1 MLLGLDTLTFLF
13 LFLPASMLV
22 FYLCPS
28 KYKNASLAVMSLLF
42 YASNDWKNLPIL
54 LLSLLFDYLVCS
66 KLVRFGSNQKGRRT
80 IFWSSILKNILLMVL
95 AMAMMELG
103 WITMPLGLLV
113 YTVTSMGYVIDVY
126 NGDERFDGKI
136 MDYLLFTCFFAK
148 LYAGPIVQYSQ
159 LREQWENRDLSL
171 ERINT
176 GMKLSVSGLAKI
188 VILAGGN
195 IQIQTA
201 IQEITPGEESVLSVW
216 FLIITSTFALYY
228 TLTGYC
234 DMARGLGNLFGM
246 QLPENFHYP
255 FQSRTVSDF
264 FNRFNI
270 TVTQFINRYVY
281 VFLGGDTNGVLSTTV
296 NTLLTTMLMGL
307 WFGIRLNYL
316 VWGIYFAGFILLEKC
331 FLMKY
336 LQKIPPIFDRM
347 YTFVVVMFSFTIFSG
362 DSLKTTGY
370 FLKSMFGLNSL
381 PIFNNAILY
390 ILSANYL
397 VILLSFF
404 FATSLVSLIG
414 KMIRNK
420 VSHITEIGGT
430 ILYLGVFVATVSFMI

>member
-1 MLLGLDTLTFLF
+1 
-13 LFLPASMLV
+13 
-22 FYLCPS
+22 
-28 KYKNASLAVMSLLF
+28 
-42 YASNDWKNLPIL
+42 
-54 LLSLLFDYLVCS
+54 
-66 KLVRFGSNQKGRRT
+66 
-80 IFWSSILKNILLMVL
+80 
-95 AMAMMELG
+95 
-103 WITMPLGLLV
+103 MPLGLLV

-281 VFLGGDTNGVLSTTV
+281 VFLGGDTNGVLSTHCQYLADYHAHGIV
-296 NTLLTTMLMGL
+296 VWNPFKLSGLGNLFCRIYSSGKIFFDEVSSEDTTDL
-307 WFGIRLNYL
+307 
-316 VWGIYFAGFILLEKC
+316 
-331 FLMKY
+331 
-336 LQKIPPIFDRM
+336 
-347 YTFVVVMFSFTIFSG
+347 
-362 DSLKTTGY
+362 
-370 FLKSMFGLNSL
+370 
-381 PIFNNAILY
+381 
-390 ILSANYL
+390 
-397 VILLSFF
+397 
-404 FATSLVSLIG
+404 
-414 KMIRNK
+414 
-420 VSHITEIGGT
+420 
-430 ILYLGVFVATVSFMI
+430 